1 MNIGS
6 RSKKVSRQTIW
17 GVALNDTLVLMG
29 LIDRH
34 EEAER
39 KGMNYY
45 SYCQRLHRKKLLLR
59 SVLRELGY
67 SVKRYW
73 IMVV

>member
-1 MNIGS
+1 MEVGA
-6 RSKKVSRQTIW
+6 RKYQDRQSG
-17 GVALNDTLVLMG
+17 GVGLNDSLVLMG